1 MHHGIKNIIWILFLL
16 AWGCSKAP
24 LPPDSENNVIN
35 IDGDGKGEISVT
47 TIDVQGSPIQEAK
60 VYLNGE
66 YVGKSPTA
74 IKGVPTGLHTLRA
87 QKEGYEIY
95 SETVTIDN
103 EFAVSR
109 ELILRKPPLNTGQ
122 LLVTVNVDSAQ
133 TTITN
138 AYNELVREAFTKEMS
153 MTLDIGGYFIRCEK
167 PGYQLVNKAIA
178 IRLDSTTSENI
189 ILEKV
194 PDTSLPQIKTVV
206 PKQAITNSPV
216 LISWETANANRVDID
231 YIENPG
237 LSGKREVTFQ
247 SQGAHVVKATAY
259 NDFGEVSTSDTIFIE
274 KMPNDPPVIEL
285 KFNPKE
291 ITQNDLAT
299 INWHS
304 LNATE
309 VAIDYVP
316 NPNLSGQWQAV
327 FQISG
332 IFIINAYAYGPGGTA
347 HAVDT
352 LFVRPRQ
359 TPPPTISLSVSPKVA
374 RINEAVFIQWN
385 STNANS
391 VDVDFV
397 PAPGKSGQWQTS
409 FSEKGEIIINAHA
422 YNTAGE
428 VHAADTIQVVEAQ
441 PPTLEMKID
450 PHIVEYGQPV
460 NIQWTS
466 NGQKVIIDQGIGS
479 RGPVG
484 NEDIIFNNPGLKKI
498 TIVAYGV
505 DNLRT
510 IKSDTVRVNEPAQPE
525 LPVISLSVSD
535 SVQVGQPATLEWHS
549 MNAENVDVDYIQS
562 AGLNGKEEIIFQ
574 TPGRRIISA
583 TAYNFAGQSTVEDT
597 LYVVSKPI
605 TEQVQTIYVPS
616 GAKVCAIHP
625 SRIQSID
632 AADVLIQAAGYYR
645 ITAGAFY
652 DSGNNQKNESFY
664 LTVFD
669 AAGAN
674 QTPVDANAGPYKVVP
689 DDPGTPH
696 VAERD
701 AGMFFFSEGINKIRL
716 NHYYLI
722 ADQYPQF
729 VVNGP
734 IRDAESIQILY
745 FKLEYVKN
753 KNATR
758 FTEGS

>member
-1 MHHGIKNIIWILFLL
+1 MHQGIKNIIWILFLL

-24 LPPDSENNVIN
+24 LPPDYENNVIN
-35 IDGDGKGEISVT
+35 IDGDGKGEIKVT

-60 VYLNGE
+60 IYLNGE
-66 YVGKSPTA
+66 YVGKSPTV
-74 IKGVPTGLHTLRA
+74 IKSIPIGLHTLRA

-103 EFAVSR
+103 GLAVSR

-122 LLVTVNVDSAQ
+122 LLVSVNVDSAK

-138 AYNELVREAFTKEMS
+138 AHNELIKEASVKELS
-153 MTLDIGGYFIRCEK
+153 MTLDTGGYFIRCEK
-167 PGYQLVNKAIA
+167 PGYQLVNKAIT
-178 IRLDSTTSENI
+178 IRLDSTTTENI

-206 PKQAITNSPV
+206 PKNGIADTPV

-237 LSGKREVTFQ
+237 LNGKREVTFK
-247 SQGAHVVKATAY
+247 SLGMHVVTATAY
-259 NDFGEVSTSDTIFIE
+259 NDFGEISVSDSIFIE
-274 KMPNDPPVIEL
+274 ELPNNPPVIEL

-304 LNATE
+304 VNATE

-316 NPNLSGQWQAV
+316 NPSLSGQWQAV
-327 FQISG
+327 FPMSG
-332 IFIINAYAYGPGGTA
+332 TIIINAYAYGPGGTA

-352 LFVRPRQ
+352 LFVRPKQ
-359 TPPPTISLSVSPKVA
+359 TPPPTISLSVTPKVA
-374 RINEAVFIQWN
+374 TINEAVIIQWN

-409 FSEKGEIIINAHA
+409 FAEKGVLIINAHA
-422 YNTAGE
+422 YSTSGE
-428 VHAADTIQVVEAQ
+428 AHATDTIQVVEAK
-441 PPTLEMKID
+441 PPTLDMIIT
-450 PHIVEYGQPV
+450 PQIVDYGQPV
-460 NIQWTS
+460 NIRWTS
-466 NGQKVIIDQGIGS
+466 NGHKVIIDQGIGT

-484 NEDIIFNNPGLKKI
+484 NEDIIFKNPGLKKI
-498 TIVAYGV
+498 TIVAYGE
-505 DNLRT
+505 DNLTT
-510 IKSDTVRVNEPAQPE
+510 IKSDTIRINEPAQPE
-525 LPVISLSVSD
+525 LPVISLSISD
-535 SVQVGQPATLEWHS
+535 SVQVGQPATVEWHS
-549 MNAENVDVDYIQS
+549 INAENVDVDYIQS

-574 TPGRRIISA
+574 TPGTRIISA
-583 TAYNFAGQSTVEDT
+583 TAYNFAGQSTIYDT

-605 TEQVQTIYVPS
+605 IDQIETIYAPS

-625 SRIQSID
+625 SGIQSID
-632 AADVLIQAAGYYR
+632 AADVFIQTAGYYR
-645 ITAGAFY
+645 IIAAAFY
-652 DSGNNQKNESFY
+652 DSGNDQKNESFY
-664 LTVFD
+664 LSVLD
-669 AAGAN
+669 ATGAN
-674 QTPVDANAGPYKVVP
+674 QAPIDPNAGPYKVVP

-729 VVNGP
+729 VINGP
-734 IRDAESIQILY
+734 IRDAESIQVLY
-745 FKLEYVKN
+745 LKLEFVKS

-758 FTEGS
+758 FAEGS